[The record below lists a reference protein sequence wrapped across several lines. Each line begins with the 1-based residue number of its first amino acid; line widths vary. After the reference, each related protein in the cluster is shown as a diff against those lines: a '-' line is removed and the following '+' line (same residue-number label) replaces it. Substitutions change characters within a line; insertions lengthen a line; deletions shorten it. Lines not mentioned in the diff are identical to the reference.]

1 MNGEIQIIEDQARK
15 LARELAPQHLFSI
28 GETYH
33 IVLDYLIERYTTSAE
48 YDEDELE
55 RRMFTKYMYQ

>member
-1 MNGEIQIIEDQARK
+1 MNGEIQIIEEQARK
-15 LARELAPQHLFSI
+15 LARELAPQHPFSI

-33 IVLDYLIERYTTSAE
+33 IVLDYLIECYTTSAE

-55 RRMFTKYMYQ
+55 RRMFTKYKYQ